1 MYNPVKEDA
10 VTADQAIQISREA
23 MIITLLI
30 SAPMLGFGLIVGL
43 FVSIFQA
50 VTQINEMTLT
60 FIPKILGGCS
70 RTGDLAAVDDPDS
83 RRFHHQPDESVAQH
97 GNVGLESG
105 GWRAS
110 GGNV

>member
-60 FIPKILGGCS
+60 FIPKILAVAAALAIS
-70 RTGDLAAVDDPDS
+70 LPWMIRTLVDFTTNLMNQLPNM
-83 RRFHHQPDESVAQH
+83 AM
-97 GNVGLESG
+97 
-105 GWRAS
+105 
-110 GGNV
+110 